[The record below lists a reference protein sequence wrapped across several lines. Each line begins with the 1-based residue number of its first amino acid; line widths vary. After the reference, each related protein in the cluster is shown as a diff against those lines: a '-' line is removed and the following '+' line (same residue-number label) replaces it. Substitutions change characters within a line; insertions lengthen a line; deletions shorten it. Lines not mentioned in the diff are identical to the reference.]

1 MKIILQL
8 IKIKHNPLKKK
19 RIIKRTRLLNLT
31 KKKRGNV
38 VTWRLKVDVLCSR
51 RINLPA
57 WSHGEDKINDER

>member
-1 MKIILQL
+1 M
-8 IKIKHNPLKKK
+8 
-19 RIIKRTRLLNLT
+19 LNLT